1 MKNKKSVIASV
12 VLSGALLVVGTLAY
26 FNQTHTVDNKLS
38 TKGFG
43 SDIVEQFT
51 PKEFNPGS
59 TVTKKVR
66 VDNTGDYNLV
76 ARAKWEESWTRGTS
90 NFDSFAYP
98 DVDNASAV
106 IKGYPTNS
114 KWVNGSDGWAY
125 YNAVIP
131 VGGSSE
137 NFLES
142 ITLKNSMEVVGE
154 AINTYY
160 YTTAAAEPAKTA
172 VGSDP
177 TKQWV
182 KITKTEFDALD
193 NENNSVKATFKRA
206 EVKSNGLYDGAEY
219 TLTITAQVAQA
230 NKEAVQG
237 WIGNTTN
244 ATVKTFLNGL
254 PSANN

>member
-1 MKNKKSVIASV
+1 MKNKRSVLASV

-26 FNQTHTVDNKLS
+26 FNQTHTVDNKLT

-51 PKEFNPGS
+51 PKEFNPGA

-76 ARAKWEESWTRGTS
+76 ARVKWEESWTRGSST
-90 NFDSFAYP
+90 FDVVNYP
-98 DVDNASAV
+98 DTANASAV
-106 IKGYPTNS
+106 TKGYPTNS
-114 KWVNGSDGWAY
+114 KWINGSDGWAY

-131 VGGSSE
+131 VAGSSE

-142 ITLKNSMEVVGE
+142 ITLKNSTDVVGE
-154 AINTYY
+154 PINTYY

-177 TKQWV
+177 TKHWV
-182 KITKTEFDALD
+182 VITKAQFDALD
-193 NENNSVKATFKRA
+193 DENNSVKATFKRA
-206 EVKSNGLYDGAEY
+206 EVKSNGLYENAEY

-230 NKEAVQG
+230 NKEAVQT
-237 WIGNTTN
+237 WISNTTN
-244 ATVKTFLNGL
+244 TTVKTFLNGL
-254 PSANN
+254 PSASN